1 MMSSRSRAKE
11 PEVEA
16 LADRLHST
24 AIHLLRLV
32 RVQDARTG
40 IGPAQLS
47 ALSVIVFGGPAS
59 LNDLARAEQV
69 RPPTMSRIVDGL
81 EATGLAKRR
90 ANPKDRRAVRI
101 EATEKGTGI
110 LQKGRKLR
118 VQFLA
123 SHLSGLTVAEREQI
137 ARALVALQKVLSKP
151 QGLPSKPGGTEKS
164 NTTNK
169 RHKGQE

>member
-1 MMSSRSRAKE
+1 MIQELGMPRRTTLRKRNE
-11 PEVEA
+11 PEVEM

-32 RVQDARTG
+32 RVQDARSG

-47 ALSVIVFGGPAS
+47 ALSVIVFGGPLS
-59 LNDLARAEQV
+59 LNDLALAEQV

-81 EATGLAKRR
+81 ESAGLARR
-90 ANPKDRRAVRI
+90 SANPADRRAIVI
-101 EATEKGTGI
+101 EATQKGTSI

-123 SHLSGLTVAEREQI
+123 GHLESLSAMEREYVTK
-137 ARALVALQKVLSKP
+137 ALAALQKALSR
-151 QGLPSKPGGTEKS
+151 EKS
-164 NTTNK
+164 RRT
-169 RHKGQE
+169 H

>member
-1 MMSSRSRAKE
+1 MLNQSRAKE

-32 RVQDARTG
+32 RVQDAKTG

-47 ALSVIVFGGPAS
+47 ALSVIVFGGPSS

-81 EATGLAKRR
+81 ESAGLARRR
-90 ANPKDRRAVRI
+90 ANLNDRRAVMI

-123 SHLSGLTVAEREQI
+123 GQLAGLSGSEREYVRK
-137 ARALVALQKVLSKP
+137 AVAALQKALSKP
-151 QGLPSKPGGTEKS
+151 QNLPRKHGAKEKS
-164 NTTNK
+164 NTE
-169 RHKGQE
+169 R

>member
-1 MMSSRSRAKE
+1 MMPVKTKARQFE
-11 PEVEA
+11 IEA

-40 IGPAQLS
+40 VGPAQLS

-59 LNDLARAEQV
+59 LKDLARAEQV

-81 EATGLAKRR
+81 EAAGLARRR
-90 ANPKDRRAVRI
+90 AHPDDRRAVMI
-101 EATEKGTGI
+101 EATEKGIGI

-123 SHLSGLTVAEREQI
+123 SHLAALSSAERAHIE
-137 ARALVALQKVLSKP
+137 RAVLALQKAMKVRS
-151 QGLPSKPGGTEKS
+151 Q
-164 NTTNK
+164 
-169 RHKGQE
+169 